1 MRFATSPRLVNYY
14 QRGTPVIHWDRR
26 GLRGHAHDH
35 TTRWTLMGSRRRCA
49 AGTAAVPVETP
60 VADNS
65 RALVMSLPRL
75 RYIVAAG
82 PLIALAVFL
91 TGCGAGAAPV
101 VATPA
106 RAAPVPLVRLG
117 AGVRG
122 VQVLVEPDDGS
133 RALTGAIRNAGR
145 SIWLTMYML
154 TNRTIIH
161 DLEYAHAA
169 GVDVRVILE
178 PHPYGAS
185 DNTNQS
191 AYDALM
197 AADIPVHW
205 SSPRY
210 RLTHEK
216 SMVVDGDTAY
226 IMTTNFTRASFQAN
240 REFDVVDRH
249 PADVATVR
257 ALFVAD
263 WTNQVY
269 TPRDGNLPL
278 SPSDARPLLQALIG
292 SARRTL
298 DVYGEELQ
306 DPGMERAL
314 AAAARQGVRVRLILP
329 APSGPDYDATGVR
342 LVTGTGVRV
351 RRLPRSYLYI
361 HAKAIVVDGRRAF
374 VGSQN
379 LSAASLDDNRE
390 VGIIV
395 SDEGV
400 IGTLKDTFD
409 SDWSYRGG

>member
-1 MRFATSPRLVNYY
+1 MLIPTTNSPAP
-14 QRGTPVIHWDRR
+14 G
-26 GLRGHAHDH
+26 G
-35 TTRWTLMGSRRRCA
+35 
-49 AGTAAVPVETP
+49 
-60 VADNS
+60 
-65 RALVMSLPRL
+65 RALDEGSACHAPVDLL
-75 RYIVAAG
+75 RSVGCHGLLRPGLGYIAAIG
-82 PLIALAVFL
+82 PLIALSILL
-91 TGCGAGAAPV
+91 TGCGARIAPV

-106 RAAPVPLVRLG
+106 RAARVPLVRLG

-122 VQVLVEPDDGS
+122 VQVLVEPDDGT
-133 RALTGAIRNAGR
+133 RALTGAIRDAGR

-169 GVDVRVILE
+169 GVAVRVILE

-191 AYDALM
+191 AYDTLM

-226 IMTTNFTRASFQAN
+226 VMTTNFTRASFQAN

-257 ALFVAD
+257 ALFMAD
-263 WTNQVY
+263 WTNRVY
-269 TPRDGNLPL
+269 TTRDGNLPL

-306 DPGMERAL
+306 DPGMEKAL
-314 AAAARQGVRVRLILP
+314 AVAAQHGVHVRLILP
-329 APSGPDYDATGVR
+329 APSGPDYDAAGVR
-342 LVTGTGVRV
+342 LVTADSVRV

-361 HAKAIVVDGRRAF
+361 HAKVIVADGRRAF

-390 VGIIV
+390 LGIIV
-395 SDEGV
+395 ADQRV
-400 IGTLKDTFD
+400 IGTLEDTFNG
-409 SDWSYRGG
+409 DWSYRGG

>member
-1 MRFATSPRLVNYY
+1 VLIPTTNSPAP
-14 QRGTPVIHWDRR
+14 G
-26 GLRGHAHDH
+26 G
-35 TTRWTLMGSRRRCA
+35 
-49 AGTAAVPVETP
+49 
-60 VADNS
+60 
-65 RALVMSLPRL
+65 RALDEGSACHAPVDLL
-75 RYIVAAG
+75 RSVGCHGLLRPGLGYIAAIG
-82 PLIALAVFL
+82 PLIALSILL
-91 TGCGAGAAPV
+91 TGCGARIAPV
-101 VATPA
+101 VATQA
-106 RAAPVPLVRLG
+106 RAARVPLVRLG

-122 VQVLVEPDDGS
+122 VQVLVEPDDGT
-133 RALTGAIRNAGR
+133 RALTGAIRDAGR

-169 GVDVRVILE
+169 GVAVRVILE

-191 AYDALM
+191 AYDTLM

-226 IMTTNFTRASFQAN
+226 VMTTNFTRASFQAN

-257 ALFVAD
+257 ALFMAD
-263 WTNQVY
+263 WTNRVY
-269 TPRDGNLPL
+269 TTRDGNLPL

-306 DPGMERAL
+306 DPGMEKAL
-314 AAAARQGVRVRLILP
+314 AVAARHGVHVRLILP
-329 APSGPDYDATGVR
+329 APSGPDYDAAGVR
-342 LVTGTGVRV
+342 LVTAASVRV

-361 HAKAIVVDGRRAF
+361 HAKVIVADGRRAF

-390 VGIIV
+390 LGIIV
-395 SDEGV
+395 ADQRV
-400 IGTLKDTFD
+400 IGTLEDTFNG
-409 SDWSYRGG
+409 DWSYRGG

>member
-1 MRFATSPRLVNYY
+1 VLIPTTNSPAP
-14 QRGTPVIHWDRR
+14 G
-26 GLRGHAHDH
+26 G
-35 TTRWTLMGSRRRCA
+35 
-49 AGTAAVPVETP
+49 
-60 VADNS
+60 
-65 RALVMSLPRL
+65 RALDEGSACHAPVDLL
-75 RYIVAAG
+75 RSVGCHGLLRPGLGYIAAIG
-82 PLIALAVFL
+82 PLIALAVLL
-91 TGCGAGAAPV
+91 TGCGARIAPV
-101 VATPA
+101 VATQA
-106 RAAPVPLVRLG
+106 RAARVPLVRLG

-122 VQVLVEPDDGS
+122 VQVLVEPDDGT
-133 RALTGAIRNAGR
+133 RALTGAIRDASR

-191 AYDALM
+191 AYDTLI

-226 IMTTNFTRASFQAN
+226 VMTTNFTRASFQAN

-249 PADVATVR
+249 PVDVATVR
-257 ALFVAD
+257 ALFIAD
-263 WTNQVY
+263 WTNRVY
-269 TPRDGNLPL
+269 TTRDGNLPL

-298 DVYGEELQ
+298 DVYEEELQ
-306 DPGMERAL
+306 DPGMEKAL
-314 AAAARQGVRVRLILP
+314 AAAARHGVHVRLILP
-329 APSGPDYDATGVR
+329 APSGPDYDARGVR
-342 LVTGTGVRV
+342 LVTAASVRV

-361 HAKAIVVDGRRAF
+361 HAKVIVADGRRAF

-390 VGIIV
+390 LGIIV
-395 SDEGV
+395 ADQRV
-400 IGTLKDTFD
+400 IGTLEDTFNG
-409 SDWSYRGG
+409 DWSYRGG

>member
-1 MRFATSPRLVNYY
+1 MIRPRLGYIA
-14 QRGTPVIHWDRR
+14 TISP
-26 GLRGHAHDH
+26 
-35 TTRWTLMGSRRRCA
+35 
-49 AGTAAVPVETP
+49 
-60 VADNS
+60 
-65 RALVMSLPRL
+65 LV
-75 RYIVAAG
+75 
-82 PLIALAVFL
+82 ALAVL
-91 TGCGAGAAPV
+91 LSGCSAGAASL
-101 VATPA
+101 ATKPA
-106 RAAPVPLVRLG
+106 YAARVPLVRLG

-122 VQVLVEPDDGS
+122 VQVLVEPDDGAH
-133 RALTGAIRNAGR
+133 ALTGAIRNAGR

-161 DLEYAHAA
+161 DLEYAHAS

-178 PHPYGAS
+178 PHPYGSS

-191 AYDALM
+191 AYDTLM
-197 AADIPVHW
+197 AADIPVRW

-216 SMVVDGDTAY
+216 SMIVDGDTAY
-226 IMTTNFTRASFQAN
+226 VMTTNFTRASFQAN
-240 REFDVVDRH
+240 REFDVIDRH

-257 ALFVAD
+257 ALFMAD
-263 WTNQVY
+263 WTNHVY
-269 TPRDGNLPL
+269 TTRDGNLPL

-314 AAAARQGVRVRLILP
+314 AAAARHMVRVRLILP
-329 APSGPDYDATGVR
+329 APSGPDYDAAGVR
-342 LVTGTGVRV
+342 LVTAAGVRV

-361 HAKAIVVDGRRAF
+361 HAKAIVADGRRAF

-390 VGIIV
+390 LGIIV
-395 SDEGV
+395 ADQRV
-400 IGTLKDTFD
+400 IGTLEDTFAG
-409 SDWSYRGG
+409 DWGYHGG